1 MIIVADTCIVVTPIL
16 PAGTGVLMTDSGKF
30 AQYTPPNTG
39 FEVVF
44 ATSDECV
51 ETGVS
56 GRLGAREG
64 HGPAS

>member
-1 MIIVADTCIVVTPIL
+1 
-16 PAGTGVLMTDSGKF
+16 MTDSGKF

-51 ETGVS
+51 EAAVA
-56 GRLGAREG
+56 GRLNASWEPGLAR
-64 HGPAS
+64 